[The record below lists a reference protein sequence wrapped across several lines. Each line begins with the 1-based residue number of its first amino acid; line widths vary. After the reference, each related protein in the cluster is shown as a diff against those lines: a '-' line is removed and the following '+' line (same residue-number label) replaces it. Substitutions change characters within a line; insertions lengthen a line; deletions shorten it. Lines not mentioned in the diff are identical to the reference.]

1 MVSRERISAGPGQ
14 NYGDE
19 IKGLLLP
26 RSPVIKTLQRI
37 TGDPSVRRTFFVF
50 TLSRVLVLAI
60 LLIGGQMGRV
70 VTGSGESVRDINLSL
85 GKIPVGRILRDT
97 VSVADVRWYQGI
109 ASRGYEKIP
118 FTADTTHNWAFFP
131 LFPLLWRFTAYL
143 TGEYPLSGML
153 ISHLF
158 FFLGLI
164 VVHKAA
170 LAFGFSQ
177 TLVDRGLFYLAFFP
191 TSYFYSLPLTESL
204 FLFLTA
210 YSLYSG
216 KRGRWWTAGVA
227 GGLASATRVTGI
239 LLLPVLAVL
248 FWEGY
253 GGEWRRKEV
262 WRQAIWRKEVLSLLL
277 VPVGLVCFMIYLY
290 TITGNPFAFKDIL
303 AAWGR
308 GTGIFLVTL
317 LGYLRTPWL
326 IAVPWDFRPVNFMGA
341 ALALICGAW
350 LLKWRQW
357 TLGVYTLLGVMAP
370 LSSLVLQSQ
379 ARYAM
384 VLFPMY
390 LVLATAGERARI
402 DETIRTISIALFC
415 LMTALFAAHFSMAL
429 A

>member
-1 MVSRERISAGPGQ
+1 MPRQSSVNRI
-14 NYGDE
+14 
-19 IKGLLLP
+19 
-26 RSPVIKTLQRI
+26 LQRI
-37 TGDPSVRRTFFVF
+37 TGDSSVRRAVFVF
-50 TLSRVLVLAI
+50 TLTRVLVFAI
-60 LLIGGQMGRV
+60 LLIGGQMSRV
-70 VTGSGESVRDINLSL
+70 VTGSGESLRHINLSL

-97 VSVADVRWYQGI
+97 VSVADVLWYQSI

-131 LFPLLWRFTAYL
+131 LFPLLWRLTAYL

-153 ISHLF
+153 LSHVF
-158 FFLGLI
+158 FLLGLI

-170 LAFGFSQ
+170 MAFGFSR
-177 TLVDRGLFYLAFFP
+177 TIADRGLFYLAFFP
-191 TSYFYSLPLTESL
+191 TSYFFSLPLTESL

-216 KRGRWWTAGVA
+216 KRGRWWTAGVV
-227 GGLASATRVTGI
+227 GGLASATRVTGV
-239 LLLPVLAVL
+239 LLLPALAVL
-248 FWEGY
+248 YWESY
-253 GGEWRRKEV
+253 GGDWRRKEV
-262 WRQAIWRKEVLSLLL
+262 WRQAIWRKELLSLLL

-290 TITGNPFAFKDIL
+290 TITGNPLAFKDVL

-308 GTGIFLVTL
+308 STGIFVVTL
-317 LGYLRTPWL
+317 LGYLRDPWL
-326 IAVPWDFRPVNFMGA
+326 IAVPWDFRLVNFMGA
-341 ALALICGAW
+341 AVALFCGAW

-357 TLGVYTLLGVMAP
+357 TLGVYTLLGVIAP

-390 LVLATAGERARI
+390 LVLATAGERARV

-415 LMTALFAAHFSMAL
+415 LMTALFAAHFSIAL
-429 A
+429 S